1 MKLNPQIIY
10 KDKAPEYALLPIK
23 QYNKIVELLEDLE
36 DLQDIKKI
44 KEANEENFPLEIAQQ
59 LATDKSPI
67 AIFREYR
74 NLSQTAL
81 AEMVNVSKQYISQLE
96 KGDRTGTT
104 KVLKAIAKALQV
116 DFDLITE

>member
-10 KDKAPEYALLPIK
+10 KGKLPEYVLLPIK
-23 QYNKIVELLEDLE
+23 QYNEILERLEDLE
-36 DLQDIKKI
+36 DIEDARKSR
-44 KEANEENFPLEIAQQ
+44 EANEEGFPLELISEISHG
-59 LATDKSPI
+59 KNPI
-67 AIFREYR
+67 TAFREYR

-81 AEMVNVSKQYISQLE
+81 AEMVNASKQYISQLE
-96 KGDRTGTT
+96 KDDRTGTT